1 MRTIGD
7 IINELRSSEY
17 DFLRNDPKLGKNVIL
32 LGLGGSYAYGTNT
45 DTSDIDIRGVALNQ
59 RNEILEANPRFEVFE
74 ERNTDTVIYSIN
86 KVITLLANCNPNVI
100 EMLGLKPDHYLIKTN
115 LGQLLVE
122 NRKAFLSQKA
132 AVTFGGYANSQLRR
146 LENAT
151 VQNIPQAQRETH
163 ILNSIKSALG
173 ELPEGVKVY
182 TDKSEKDDMD
192 EEIFVDMNLKHYPA
206 RDCQNILANML
217 NVIRDYQKL
226 GNRNKNAIDHKKL
239 GKHMMHLVRL
249 YYTCLDILEKGDI
262 ITYRETEHDLL
273 MDIRNG
279 KYLNENNRMT
289 SDFQDM
295 ISELEKRLAYA
306 RKNTDL
312 PKEPDYDKI
321 HQIQRHINNCVI
333 DQIV

>member
-163 ILNSIKSALG
+163 ILNSIKGALG

-206 RDCQNILANML
+206 RDCQNILANIL